1 MNNKRI
7 NKLIKNLRKQ
17 QKIIKRKLKN
27 IEQNKD
33 FKNDIT
39 ELLLDLSYAKAKVI
53 ELKHKKNLIN
63 PLKFNKDMN
72 FKRRKWL
79 FLRGVNYC
87 KKYKQ
92 HSW

>member
-39 ELLLDLSYAKAKVI
+39 ELLLDLFYARAKVI
-53 ELKHKKNLIN
+53 ELKLNQI
-63 PLKFNKDMN
+63 
-72 FKRRKWL
+72 
-79 FLRGVNYC
+79 
-87 KKYKQ
+87 
-92 HSW
+92 

>member
-7 NKLIKNLRKQ
+7 NKLRKNLRKQ

-39 ELLLDLSYAKAKVI
+39 ELLLDLSYAKVKVI
-53 ELKHKKNLIN
+53 ELKLNQI
-63 PLKFNKDMN
+63 
-72 FKRRKWL
+72 
-79 FLRGVNYC
+79 
-87 KKYKQ
+87 
-92 HSW
+92 

>member
-39 ELLLDLSYAKAKVI
+39 ELLLDLSYAKVKVI
-53 ELKHKKNLIN
+53 ELKLNQI
-63 PLKFNKDMN
+63 
-72 FKRRKWL
+72 
-79 FLRGVNYC
+79 
-87 KKYKQ
+87 
-92 HSW
+92 

>member
-33 FKNDIT
+33 FKNDII
-39 ELLLDLSYAKAKVI
+39 ELLLDLSYARAKVI
-53 ELKHKKNLIN
+53 ELKLNQI
-63 PLKFNKDMN
+63 
-72 FKRRKWL
+72 
-79 FLRGVNYC
+79 
-87 KKYKQ
+87 
-92 HSW
+92 

>member
-33 FKNDIT
+33 FKNNIT
-39 ELLLDLSYAKAKVI
+39 ELLLDLSYAKVKVI
-53 ELKHKKNLIN
+53 ELKLNQI
-63 PLKFNKDMN
+63 
-72 FKRRKWL
+72 
-79 FLRGVNYC
+79 
-87 KKYKQ
+87 
-92 HSW
+92 